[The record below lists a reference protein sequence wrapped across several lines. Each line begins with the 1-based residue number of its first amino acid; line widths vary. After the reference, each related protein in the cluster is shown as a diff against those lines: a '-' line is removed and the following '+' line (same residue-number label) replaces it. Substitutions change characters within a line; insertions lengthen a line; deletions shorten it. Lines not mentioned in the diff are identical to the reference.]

1 MGADFG
7 VRAVEA
13 LGRWGGP
20 DDIALVVAF
29 LAGDDAR
36 YVTGQTIA
44 VDGGFAKMMSWNKY
58 TA

>member
-1 MGADFG
+1 
-7 VRAVEA
+7 
-13 LGRWGGP
+13 
-20 DDIALVVAF
+20 LVVAF